1 MSFKQTQCVSFLGG
15 LLDGM
20 VTVVTLIMMFVYSPK
35 LATIA
40 LVVMVLYGLIRAVM
54 YNPLRQATEEN
65 IVQGAKQQSH
75 FLETLRGLKTIKFF
89 NRQAG
94 RQTRKLVVPV
104 YRTDQCGFTCAEI
117 AAGLATGQWAVIRSG
132 RAAHYLAWFKNGHQY
147 RINSSTIGDNA
158 REYA

>member
-1 MSFKQTQCVSFLGG
+1 MSFKQTQCTSFLGG

-20 VTVVTLIMMFVYSPK
+20 ITVVTLIMMFVYSPK

-75 FLETLRGLKTIKFF
+75 FLETLRGLKTIKLF
-89 NRQAG
+89 NRQADEKAG
-94 RQTRKLVVPV
+94 CPCLSHRSMRV
-104 YRTDQCGFTCAEI
+104 YMCRNCSWSRNRSMGCYSALE
-117 AAGLATGQWAVIRSG
+117 GLLIIWLGSKMVI
-132 RAAHYLAWFKNGHQY
+132 N
-147 RINSSTIGDNA
+147 I
-158 REYA
+158 E